1 VLESIFFINNTY
13 LLIHLYLNSIGV
25 LINIMKL
32 NTNTTTPS
40 YPLADLCVLADLTP
54 RTVRYYVQIGLVDRP
69 EGETR
74 AARYGPQHLEQLLLI
89 KKWTAAG
96 VSLERIRDL
105 LKGEQAP
112 IPPRSKAVGSIE
124 VCSHLLVADGIE
136 VVIEPGRAGLSPEQ
150 VRNFIKGVMVVYT
163 QVSDGQTDPTQQPAI
178 QPED

>member
-1 VLESIFFINNTY
+1 MKS
-13 LLIHLYLNSIGV
+13 
-25 LINIMKL
+25 NID
-32 NTNTTTPS
+32 TTIPS
-40 YPLADLCVLADLTP
+40 YPLADLCVLADLTH

-69 EGETR
+69 VGETR

-124 VCSHLLVADGIE
+124 VCSHLLVADGLE
-136 VVIEPGRAGLSPEQ
+136 VVIEPSRAGLSPEQ
-150 VRNFIKGVMVVYT
+150 VRNFIKGVMSVYV
-163 QVSDGQTDPTQQPAI
+163 QVSDGQTDPAQQLSI
-178 QPED
+178 QQEK